1 MAVYD
6 SFVLCRRCGV
16 LYPVPVQPIDD
27 EEAVQEFAAF
37 RIEHEAHVLEDA
49 QRVPDSSFFDG
60 PTWDPMS
67 TRWFRVAAGA
77 DELIVRSWRGSIDE
91 PRRHE
96 VTSAPP
102 PNTGCIEVD
111 EPLLR
116 RAFDRHFFPH
126 AVRPAKLERF
136 VHAVHELVADLDPG
150 EVETTFD
157 DVALPNASIGSFP
170 PELCDI
176 LLNRC
181 APIFDAWE
189 LERVRSFI
197 ADHRLEDGALA
208 VRVRRLLTQSVA

>member
-1 MAVYD
+1 
-6 SFVLCRRCGV
+6 
-16 LYPVPVQPIDD
+16 VQPGAD
-27 EEAVQEFAAF
+27 EESDQDFAVF
-37 RIEHEAHVLEDA
+37 RADHRAHVLEDA
-49 QRVPDSSFFDG
+49 QRLPDSALFDG

-77 DELIVRSWRGSIDE
+77 DELVVRSWRTSIDE
-91 PRRHE
+91 PRHHE
-96 VTSAPP
+96 VAAAPP
-102 PNTGCIEVD
+102 AEAGCIEVD

-136 VHAVHELVADLDPG
+136 VHTVHELIADLDPS

-157 DVALPNASIGSFP
+157 DTALPNASIGPFP
-170 PELCDI
+170 PELCDT

-189 LERVRSFI
+189 MERVRSFV

-208 VRVRRLLTQSVA
+208 VRVRRLLSQSAA

>member
-1 MAVYD
+1 
-6 SFVLCRRCGV
+6 
-16 LYPVPVQPIDD
+16 
-27 EEAVQEFAAF
+27 
-37 RIEHEAHVLEDA
+37 
-49 QRVPDSSFFDG
+49 
-60 PTWDPMS
+60 
-67 TRWFRVAAGA
+67 
-77 DELIVRSWRGSIDE
+77 
-91 PRRHE
+91 RRHE

-157 DVALPNASIGSFP
+157 DVALPNTSIGPFP
-170 PELCDI
+170 PQLGDS
-176 LLNRC
+176 LRSRC
-181 APIFDAWE
+181 APSFAAWE

-208 VRVRRLLTQSVA
+208 VRVRRVLQRSAA

>member
-1 MAVYD
+1 MYD
-6 SFVLCRRCGV
+6 SFLLCRHCGI
-16 LYPVPVQPIDD
+16 LHPVPVQPAED
-27 EEAVQEFAAF
+27 ETVEDLATF
-37 RIEHEAHVLEDA
+37 RAEHEAHVLEDA
-49 QRVPDSSFFDG
+49 QRLPDSALFDG

-67 TRWFRVAAGA
+67 TRWFRVTAGA
-77 DELIVRSWRGSIDE
+77 DILVVRSWRTSVDE

-102 PNTGCIEVD
+102 QAAGCIEVD

-116 RAFDRHFFPH
+116 RALDRHFYPH

-136 VHAVHELVADLDPG
+136 VHTVHELIADLDPG

-157 DVALPNASIGSFP
+157 DVALPNASIGPFP
-170 PELCDI
+170 PDLCDV
-176 LLNRC
+176 LMARC

-208 VRVRRLLTQSVA
+208 VRVRRLLDRSAA

>member
-1 MAVYD
+1 MYD
-6 SFVLCRRCGV
+6 SFLLCRRCGV
-16 LYPVPVQPIDD
+16 LHPVPVHPIDD
-27 EEAVQEFAAF
+27 DAAEDLALF
-37 RIEHEAHVLEDA
+37 LAEHKAHVLEDA
-49 QRVPDSSFFDG
+49 QRVADSALFDG

-77 DELIVRSWRGSIDE
+77 DLLVVRSWRTSVDE

-96 VTSAPP
+96 LTSAPP
-102 PNTGCIEVD
+102 QAAGCIEVD

-116 RAFDRHFFPH
+116 RALDRHFYPH

-136 VHAVHELVADLDPG
+136 VHTVNELIADLDPG

-157 DVALPNASIGSFP
+157 DVALPNSSIGPFP
-170 PELCDI
+170 ADLCNTLI
-176 LLNRC
+176 SRC

-189 LERVRSFI
+189 LDRVRSFI

-208 VRVRRLLTQSVA
+208 VRVRRLLDRSAA